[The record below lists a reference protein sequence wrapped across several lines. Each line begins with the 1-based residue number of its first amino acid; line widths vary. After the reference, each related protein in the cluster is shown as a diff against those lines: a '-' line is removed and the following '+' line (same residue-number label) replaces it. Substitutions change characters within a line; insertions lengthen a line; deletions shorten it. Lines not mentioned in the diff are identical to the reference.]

1 MIKTII
7 WSVTRGVETN
17 FFVKEPTKFWLFKCR
32 DCKLEKNNNNNLI
45 YTPVPFTKVDRMS
58 KKAARTFATLNS
70 TDALTVYRHNK
81 GNFSQVPVRDT
92 LSTYPSAGLKT
103 KAFAVSFHLLLATSG
118 QSYFRLLF
126 SLQER
131 EQYKCY
137 WKDLAHKTQKS
148 LNFYKKIEKRCQN
161 CTQKMFL
168 STKWK
173 KT

>member
-1 MIKTII
+1 M
-7 WSVTRGVETN
+7 
-17 FFVKEPTKFWLFKCR
+17 
-32 DCKLEKNNNNNLI
+32 
-45 YTPVPFTKVDRMS
+45 YTVPFTKVDRMS

-137 WKDLAHKTQKS
+137 WKDLAHKTQKC
-148 LNFYKKIEKRCQN
+148 LHFYKKIEKRCQN
-161 CTQKMFL
+161 CTQKMLL

-173 KT
+173 KTQLLIDERLAELGETIVCVISNYSNGSADIHCGVGLKRVSLS